1 MNVQLEITEDG
12 SHTLIVP
19 ELNEHYHSVHGA
31 INESKHIF
39 IEAGL
44 RYSLQ
49 KKEKINILEIGF
61 GTGLNA
67 LLTFIELLKLNIPCE
82 YTSIEA
88 FPLEEKIFSQL
99 NYPKLLGVQDE
110 IFLSLHKA
118 EWNKRVNISDNFEL
132 HKIHCK
138 AQDMELTEG
147 KYDVVYFDAFAPDI
161 QPEVWSEEV
170 FRNIFFSMNDNA
182 VMTTYSTKGTI
193 KRILKNIGF
202 KIEKLP
208 GPKGKREILRAMK
221 KV

>member
-138 AQDMELTEG
+138 ALCTARLVLLHLG
-147 KYDVVYFDAFAPDI
+147 K
-161 QPEVWSEEV
+161 S
-170 FRNIFFSMNDNA
+170 
-182 VMTTYSTKGTI
+182 G
-193 KRILKNIGF
+193 
-202 KIEKLP
+202 
-208 GPKGKREILRAMK
+208 LRGI
-221 KV
+221 